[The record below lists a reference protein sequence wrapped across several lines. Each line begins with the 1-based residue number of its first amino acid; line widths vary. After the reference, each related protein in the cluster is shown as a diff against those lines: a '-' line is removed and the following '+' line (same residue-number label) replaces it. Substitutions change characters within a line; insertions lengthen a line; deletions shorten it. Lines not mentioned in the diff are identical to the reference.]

1 MYYKVCI
8 HNLLCPLPG
17 VYVFDLEQIFPIPE
31 QDLCVRTFYNLQ
43 LLDEHHEP
51 SCCKV
56 VAFLVA

>member
-31 QDLCVRTFYNLQ
+31 QDLCVLFIICNSWMNIMNL
-43 LLDEHHEP
+43 
-51 SCCKV
+51 V
-56 VAFLVA
+56 VARLLPSW

>member
-1 MYYKVCI
+1 MYS
-8 HNLLCPLPG
+8 LLSPLPG

-31 QDLCVRTFYNLQ
+31 QDLCTFYNLQ

-51 SCCKV
+51 SCCKD